1 MAKDSRIALRMD
13 SDLTAKIQKLADK
26 DGRSVSDY
34 VRRVLVNH
42 TKKK

>member
-1 MAKDSRIALRMD
+1 MVKRKWK
-13 SDLTAKIQKLADK
+13 KIQKLADK